1 MEKYKEYAILVNNR
15 LIYYRENI
23 DALMKNFD
31 RNWSHLITESDLIH
45 VAEEIRSALR
55 NQQGFCG
62 VSVDIDALEP
72 DHERVVVIDI
82 QPEHDIEIVVTPWNR
97 FVADFITERSK
108 GDSETN

>member
-1 MEKYKEYAILVNNR
+1 VSSEPKEYAVLINNR
-15 LIYYRENI
+15 LIYYSEPNEYYSS
-23 DALMKNFD
+23 K
-31 RNWSHLITESDLIH
+31 ITKDDLTK

-55 NQQGFCG
+55 SQQGFIG

-97 FVADFITERSK
+97 FVKDFMNERSK
-108 GDSETN
+108 CNSETN